1 MPSMNWQHLT
11 KIKWRVTCK
20 HVYENLSGKL
30 LSDEVSQ
37 AVYSKY
43 ELSTKVKAM
52 VLKNGVSTL
61 PYKNIMRDV
70 VLKKHFKGLA
80 RSQFEVLN
88 NFLDTVSP
96 LESIHYWTR
105 KDCPT
110 KDNTRIGPE
119 SDFPSR
125 EKLVI
130 CLQMLKR
137 RFAVKTPSA
146 LLCTPDRKIGP
157 SHLQKIF
164 TTFIPL
170 MYVTFHDRQNRFP
183 QRA

>member
-1 MPSMNWQHLT
+1 M
-11 KIKWRVTCK
+11 
-20 HVYENLSGKL
+20 YENLSGKL

-37 AVYSKY
+37 AVHSKY

-61 PYKNIMRDV
+61 KLPPPKTVSTLPYKNIMRDV
-70 VLKKHFKGLA
+70 VLKKHFIGLA

-96 LESIHYWTR
+96 LESIHYWTG

-137 RFAVKTPSA
+137 RFAVKIPSA